1 MTMREVVSKLQRQ
14 GHKVE
19 YYQRKDGGILVKS
32 VDGVKFPSGAS
43 GNAYARDLAGV
54 KVSETRTTQLSY
66 AMRQRGKRQVKI
78 EVPDNLKTYYK
89 DVKKKWAKVFK
100 SKDGKA
106 HQAGYMGYNKLKK
119 ILKEQG
125 EDEAFSWIAEKE
137 KYASGIAYYENV
149 RILSE
154 FIRGAAISGKK
165 KIQELIDIADYLI
178 DNAYS
183 IKEEWISKAYEIM
196 YKMDKNT
203 PPEEVARQL
212 KLLFGII

>member
-19 YYQRKDGGILVKS
+19 YYQRKDGGILVRS

-54 KVSETRTTQLSY
+54 KVSEARTTQLSY
-66 AMRQRGKRQVKI
+66 AMRQRGKRQVKV

-89 DVKKKWAKVFK
+89 EVKKKWSKVFK
-100 SKDGKA
+100 SKGGKA

-125 EDEAFSWIAEKE
+125 EEEAFSWIAEKE

-149 RILSE
+149 RILSA
-154 FIRGAAISGKK
+154 FIKDAGRSKK
-165 KIQELIDIADYLI
+165 SQELIEIADYLI
-178 DNAYS
+178 NNAYS
-183 IKEEWISKAYEIM
+183 IREEWISKAYEIM
-196 YKMDKNT
+196 YKVDKNV
-203 PPEEVARQL
+203 PPEEIARQL
-212 KLLFGII
+212 KLLFGI